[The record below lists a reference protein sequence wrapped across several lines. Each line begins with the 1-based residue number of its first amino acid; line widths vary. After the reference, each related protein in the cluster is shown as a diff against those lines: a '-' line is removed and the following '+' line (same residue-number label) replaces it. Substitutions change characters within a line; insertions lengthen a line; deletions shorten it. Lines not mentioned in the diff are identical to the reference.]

1 MYSSPWLWIY
11 AASKAPQCQSK
22 SVQTD
27 RRHYCHT
34 SFPLSSARHL
44 FRSGKLCNLDI
55 SMHREKQTP
64 NREVLRA
71 RSLETMTFAAIP
83 RLCSVSLPPQK
94 KHLRGGGV
102 LHDHKTQTHFSRL
115 IGACLT
121 CALRCYLQT
130 STFIPTQ
137 PDTSKVPPLPP
148 PADFAP
154 VPSYLA
160 SIRRHRL
167 GTGLY

>member
-1 MYSSPWLWIY
+1 MTVYLPLFTVCIRPRGFGFMLPVKPRNVNQSLFKQTGGITVTR
-11 AASKAPQCQSK
+11 AS
-22 SVQTD
+22 
-27 RRHYCHT
+27 
-34 SFPLSSARHL
+34 L
-44 FRSGKLCNLDI
+44 FRLLATSLGQESFATWTLACTEKNK
-55 SMHREKQTP
+55 HRTE
-64 NREVLRA
+64 NF
-71 RSLETMTFAAIP
+71 FA
-83 RLCSVSLPPQK
+83 
-94 KHLRGGGV
+94 GGGV

-154 VPSYLA
+154 VPSYPA